1 MQTLT
6 FTYITDGASSF
17 KLDLTSVGN
26 RITGSDLILM
36 GKYIQLLFAT
46 IRQITEINKTDADDI
61 DELIRKLMNGGED
74 DDLH

>member
-6 FTYITDGASSF
+6 FTYSTDGASSF
-17 KLDLTSVGN
+17 QLDLTSAGN

-46 IRQITEINKTDADDI
+46 IRQITEINKTEADDI
-61 DELIRKLMNGGED
+61 DELIRKLMHGDEES
-74 DDLH
+74 